1 MKNMDKQRIL
11 SRFLEYV
18 SYDTQSDDTSSETPS
33 TSKQLL
39 LAQKL
44 QKELISIGLQN
55 VELDQKGYVYALLPS
70 NSRKKVPAVGFIAHI
85 DTSPDMPGNNI
96 RPKIIQN
103 YNGNDIVLNETQ
115 QIVLKVDEYPDL
127 KRYLGQTIITTDG
140 STLLGADDK
149 AGIAAI
155 MTAMEYLTT
164 NPDIEHGDVYVA
176 FTPDEEI
183 GRGMDHFQIDKF
195 KAEFAYTVDGGGLG
209 ELEYESFNAALATI
223 TIQGN
228 NIHPGYGKNKLIN
241 ALHIATEI
249 NSMLPP
255 AQRPEH
261 TTGYE
266 GFFHLIK
273 IDGTVEKAT
282 MMYLVR
288 DHDSNFFQQRKEFI
302 KSVVD
307 FLNQKYGQQIIH
319 IEMKD
324 QYFNMREKIEPV
336 YYVVEYAIEAM
347 KQENIEPHIIPI
359 RGGTDGSRLSFMGIP
374 CPNIFA
380 GGHNFHSKYEY
391 VPLESIEKSARVIL
405 NIIQIVHQKS

>member
-44 QKELISIGLQN
+44 QKELISIGLHN